1 MPPKNSIKLTENK
14 ISRGTTMNYPML
26 INNKNNET
34 KLSKSLPELIKENEE
49 LQKKLS
55 ELNSQ
60 YDKEYN
66 LFTQETSK
74 LENNIKEN
82 NDELNLLKK
91 KKRILDSKLQE
102 MKKSVDDAYNIQKNK
117 FLKNQKSPKSEE
129 KLKKDIKILEKEIE
143 IEQKNNKFENKE
155 YEKIKEIL
163 KNYEKKKEIIL
174 KEKLK
179 AMKQIES
186 DLEKEKNNI
195 IKSLEEHKRCE
206 KIKAGLIDNLHII
219 RDSYEFEL
227 NKKLKLET
235 SLNVKK
241 LIKSP
246 KINKRQNN
254 RGISYGNKIRENALK
269 NVGKINSENRLLTG
283 RMRQFIYNICY
294 NNKKEPRS
302 KIRNNNKNNNNKKIN
317 EEKNMRQSKT
327 LHLLTD
333 TEKVKLKPI
342 IPQNILNKFED
353 KFNIIENRR
362 KNYLNEFR
370 KAQKKNK
377 NSFYKQRIK
386 IDLNEI
392 RKKEYKMRWVNK
404 RSDLI
409 KKKENIKKIK
419 EEIKKVNKELKILD
433 KLLTSKNKQHENYK
447 RLIILLKKNKEIY

>member
-1 MPPKNSIKLTENK
+1 MPPKNRIKLNENT
-14 ISRGTTMNYPML
+14 ISEGTTMNYPRPT
-26 INNKNNET
+26 NNKNNET
-34 KLSKSLPELIKENEE
+34 KPLKSLPELIKENEE
-49 LQKKLS
+49 LHKKLS
-55 ELNSQ
+55 EINSQ

-74 LENNIKEN
+74 LNNNIIEKN
-82 NDELNLLKK
+82 FELNFLKLKK
-91 KKRILDSKLQE
+91 RKLDSKLQE
-102 MKKSVDDAYNIQKNK
+102 MKKSVDEAYNIQKNK

-129 KLKKDIKILEKEIE
+129 KLKKAIKILEKEIE
-143 IEQKNNKFENKE
+143 IEQKNNKNENKD
-155 YEKIKEIL
+155 YERIKEIL
-163 KNYEKKKEIIL
+163 KNYEKNKEIIL

-195 IKSLEEHKRCE
+195 IKSLEDHKRCE

-219 RDSYEFEL
+219 KDSYEFEL
-227 NKKLKLET
+227 NKKLKFET
-235 SLNVKK
+235 SPNVKK

-246 KINKRQNN
+246 KMIILQNN
-254 RGISYGNKIRENALK
+254 RGVSYGNKIRENALK
-269 NVGKINSENRLLTG
+269 NAEKINSENRLLIG
-283 RMRQFIYNICY
+283 RMRKHIYNICY
-294 NNKKEPRS
+294 RNKKESRS
-302 KIRNNNKNNNNKKIN
+302 KSRNKNNNNNKKKIN

-333 TEKVKLKPI
+333 TEKFKLESI

-353 KFNIIENRR
+353 KFNIMENRR

-377 NSFYKQRIK
+377 NSFDKQRIK
-386 IDLNEI
+386 IDLNEM

-447 RLIILLKKNKEIY
+447 RLIILFKKK

>member
-1 MPPKNSIKLTENK
+1 MPQKNRIKLKENK
-14 ISRGTTMNYPML
+14 ISKGTTMDYPIP

-34 KLSKSLPELIKENEE
+34 KPSKSLPELIKENEE

-55 ELNSQ
+55 EINSQ
-60 YDKEYN
+60 NDKEYN

-74 LENNIKEN
+74 LNNNIIENNF
-82 NDELNLLKK
+82 ELNFLKM
-91 KKRILDSKLQE
+91 KKRKLDSKLQE
-102 MKKSVDDAYNIQKNK
+102 MKKSVDEAYNIQKNK

-129 KLKKDIKILEKEIE
+129 KLKKAIKILEKEIE
-143 IEQKNNKFENKE
+143 IEQKNNKNENKD
-155 YEKIKEIL
+155 YERIKEIL
-163 KNYEKKKEIIL
+163 KNYEKNKEIIL

-195 IKSLEEHKRCE
+195 IKSLEDHKRCE

-219 RDSYEFEL
+219 KDSYEFEL
-227 NKKLKLET
+227 NKKLKFET
-235 SLNVKK
+235 SPNVKK
-241 LIKSP
+241 IIKSP
-246 KINKRQNN
+246 KINIRQNN
-254 RGISYGNKIRENALK
+254 RGVSYGNKIRENALK
-269 NVGKINSENRLLTG
+269 NAEKINSENRLVIG
-283 RMRQFIYNICY
+283 RMRKHIYNICY
-294 NNKKEPRS
+294 NNKKESRS
-302 KIRNNNKNNNNKKIN
+302 KSRNNNNNKKKIN

-333 TEKVKLKPI
+333 TEKFKLESI

-377 NSFYKQRIK
+377 NSFDKQRIK
-386 IDLNEI
+386 IDLNEM

-447 RLIILLKKNKEIY
+447 RLIILFKKK

>member
-1 MPPKNSIKLTENK
+1 MPPKNRIKLNENT
-14 ISRGTTMNYPML
+14 ISEGTTMNYPRPT
-26 INNKNNET
+26 NNKNNET
-34 KLSKSLPELIKENEE
+34 KPSKSLPELIKENEE
-49 LQKKLS
+49 LHKKLS
-55 ELNSQ
+55 EINSQ

-74 LENNIKEN
+74 LNNNIIEKN
-82 NDELNLLKK
+82 FELNFLKLKK
-91 KKRILDSKLQE
+91 RKLDSKLKE
-102 MKKSVDDAYNIQKNK
+102 MKTTVDEAYNIQKNK

-129 KLKKDIKILEKEIE
+129 KLKKAIKILEKEIE

-155 YEKIKEIL
+155 YERIKEIL
-163 KNYEKKKEIIL
+163 KNYEKNKEIIL

-179 AMKQIES
+179 TMKQIES

-195 IKSLEEHKRCE
+195 IKSLEDHKRCE

-219 RDSYEFEL
+219 KDSYEFEL
-227 NKKLKLET
+227 NKKLKFET
-235 SLNVKK
+235 SPNVKK
-241 LIKSP
+241 IIKSP
-246 KINKRQNN
+246 KINIRQNN
-254 RGISYGNKIRENALK
+254 RGVSYGNKIRENALK
-269 NVGKINSENRLLTG
+269 NAEKIDSENRLLIG
-283 RMRQFIYNICY
+283 RMRKHIYNICY
-294 NNKKEPRS
+294 RNKKESRS
-302 KIRNNNKNNNNKKIN
+302 KSRNNNNNKKKIN

-333 TEKVKLKPI
+333 TEKFKLESI
-342 IPQNILNKFED
+342 IPQNILNKYED
-353 KFNIIENRR
+353 KFNIMENRR

-377 NSFYKQRIK
+377 NSFDKQRIK
-386 IDLNEI
+386 IDLNEM

-433 KLLTSKNKQHENYK
+433 KLLTSKNKQHEYYK
-447 RLIILLKKNKEIY
+447 RLIILFKKK

>member
-1 MPPKNSIKLTENK
+1 MPPKNRIKLNENT
-14 ISRGTTMNYPML
+14 ISEGTTMNYPRPT
-26 INNKNNET
+26 NNKNNET
-34 KLSKSLPELIKENEE
+34 KPSKSLPELIKENEE
-49 LQKKLS
+49 LHKKLS
-55 ELNSQ
+55 EINSQ

-74 LENNIKEN
+74 LNNNIIEKN
-82 NDELNLLKK
+82 FELNFLKLKK
-91 KKRILDSKLQE
+91 RKLDSKLKE
-102 MKKSVDDAYNIQKNK
+102 MKTTVDEAYNIQKNK

-129 KLKKDIKILEKEIE
+129 KLKKAIKILEKEIE
-143 IEQKNNKFENKE
+143 IEQKNNKNENKD
-155 YEKIKEIL
+155 YERIKEIL
-163 KNYEKKKEIIL
+163 KNYEKNKEIIL

-219 RDSYEFEL
+219 KDSYEFEL
-227 NKKLKLET
+227 NKKLIFET
-235 SLNVKK
+235 SPNVKK
-241 LIKSP
+241 IIKSP
-246 KINKRQNN
+246 KINIRQNN
-254 RGISYGNKIRENALK
+254 RGVSYGNKIRENALK
-269 NVGKINSENRLLTG
+269 NAEKINSENRLLIG
-283 RMRQFIYNICY
+283 RMRKHIYNICY
-294 NNKKEPRS
+294 RNKKESRS
-302 KIRNNNKNNNNKKIN
+302 KSRNNNNKKKIN

-333 TEKVKLKPI
+333 TEKFKLESI

-377 NSFYKQRIK
+377 NSFDKQRIK
-386 IDLNEI
+386 IDLNEM

-447 RLIILLKKNKEIY
+447 RLIILFKKK

>member
-1 MPPKNSIKLTENK
+1 MPQKNRIKLKENK
-14 ISRGTTMNYPML
+14 ISKGTTMNYPRPT
-26 INNKNNET
+26 NNKNNET
-34 KLSKSLPELIKENEE
+34 KPLKSLPELIKENEE
-49 LQKKLS
+49 LHKKLS
-55 ELNSQ
+55 EINSQ

-66 LFTQETSK
+66 LFIQETSK
-74 LENNIKEN
+74 LNNNIIEKN
-82 NDELNLLKK
+82 FELNFLKLKK
-91 KKRILDSKLQE
+91 RKLYSKLKE
-102 MKKSVDDAYNIQKNK
+102 KKTTVDEAFNIQKNK
-117 FLKNQKSPKSEE
+117 FLKNQKSPNSEQ

-155 YEKIKEIL
+155 YERIKEIL
-163 KNYEKKKEIIL
+163 KNYEKNKEIIL

-179 AMKQIES
+179 TMKQIES

-219 RDSYEFEL
+219 KDSYEFEL
-227 NKKLKLET
+227 NKKLKFET
-235 SLNVKK
+235 SPNVKK

-246 KINKRQNN
+246 KINIRQNN
-254 RGISYGNKIRENALK
+254 RGVSYGNKIRENALK
-269 NVGKINSENRLLTG
+269 NAEKINSENRLLIG
-283 RMRQFIYNICY
+283 RMRKHIYNICY
-294 NNKKEPRS
+294 RNKKESRS
-302 KIRNNNKNNNNKKIN
+302 KSRNNNNNNKKKIN

-333 TEKVKLKPI
+333 TEKFKLESI

-377 NSFYKQRIK
+377 NSFDKQRIK
-386 IDLNEI
+386 IDLNEM

-447 RLIILLKKNKEIY
+447 RLIILFKKK